1 MDNYPDYLKITQ
13 NRRLGNRIN
22 PLLDKYKDNTL
33 KFQNSKD
40 TMLYKKIN
48 PQFKKSYQTYNQ
60 SIPYRNPNPS
70 TRSPYYNK
78 YTYSHRI
85 FEEENPDYRNNITA
99 YDNIPNNSTIS
110 SPYELID
117 DFRNTYKKSQM
128 IRSRIL
134 NQSNNYDV
142 PNYRYDTEN
151 IPPAP
156 RRRYPPGTIYLENKK
171 KRKKTEPMYLNQTS
185 IRRKY
190 GKDILEDNGEED
202 NDMKKLFNDYSMND
216 MGQRR
221 FGRNRKT
228 PDVKN
233 IKINENL
240 NADNYGNEIDNG
252 MDENSKLNESL
263 NILIK
268 SNQELRKDNRI
279 MEEEIK
285 NYKNQTKS
293 FVLKDINNFNPEN
306 QSSKGFLKS
315 FKQSIYAN
323 CKILDVILNTKKIND
338 KNSTKIT
345 NLYEKNKFLFKKIEN
360 NNRRNAEIQISNEEN
375 EQKMNQLEEEKNN
388 LITELEKLK
397 LTDSELKNREKNLN
411 LLNDSNK
418 KALQDNEEH
427 IFKLKN
433 TINQL
438 NKEKNVFSKNYGNNL
453 VNTNENGIDISL
465 YDNKI
470 HELNSDYESLLLH
483 KNELTSHQDNLQKI
497 LLYQTP
503 MTPITNKTKLKQE
516 LDLIKKENLSK
527 KQNLKKKENQIQLL
541 KRCIDKLSVAIKS
554 NNPQENIK
562 RIGIEN
568 IIKDIEKDNK
578 IEEMSEIQN
587 LNMQIKLA
595 FQNNANKNNEL
606 NQVNANLSNEVMQR
620 DLIINELE
628 QKLKIQIQNNNFNNY
643 NNRIISN
650 NNINNNNFNQMNYIN
665 QQNLQNY
672 NMQDNN
678 NFDPNMDFNQIDVN
692 NNFDEGRRTSIN
704 ELSLDHSDNN
714 LYNMPANNLN
724 QNNFEMN
731 PEQFNQFENWENNFP
746 ENENEEEMGY
756 DHEIYDQNE
765 NDIKDLDSVSDTG
778 KRDIIED
785 NNMNNMNMYN
795 NNNEMMEQY
804 PENNEGYEEEY
815 LNQGQGP
822 IPEEGE
828 EYEDQNN
835 NLHNHELEQINEKN
849 TNEEFDVDNGVNDN
863 NDNNNNGEE
872 QLSDANNNNN
882 HTEEENKNE
891 NHNEGN
897 ENEYEIDINNM
908 NALQNIENLNNN
920 EQENNDVNRNIIHSL
935 NEEELGQKQEQ
946 DEMQGHDM
954 GDINEEEVEYD
965 LNNHEQF
972 NNMDENIDGYNNG
985 YMGEMQNMEDMGNIN
1000 MEGMNG
1006 LEGEEEMQNMEGI
1019 QGLEDE
1025 EEMQMQNMDGMDNTE
1040 GM

>member
-1 MDNYPDYLKITQ
+1 MDNYPDYLKLSQ

-22 PLLDKYKDNTL
+22 SFIGKYKDNTL
-33 KFQNSKD
+33 KYQNSKD
-40 TMLYKKIN
+40 AMFKKIN
-48 PQFKKSYQTYNQ
+48 PQFKKSYQAYNH
-60 SIPYRNPNPS
+60 STPYRNLNPS
-70 TRSPYYNK
+70 TRLPYYNK
-78 YTYSHRI
+78 YNYSHRI
-85 FEEENPDYRNNITA
+85 LEEETPDYRNNIAT
-99 YDNIPNNSTIS
+99 YENIPNNSTIS

-142 PNYRYDTEN
+142 QNSRYDTEN
-151 IPPAP
+151 VPPAP
-156 RRRYPPGTIYLENKK
+156 GRRYPPGTIYLENKK
-171 KRKKTEPMYLNQTS
+171 KKKKTEPMYLNQTS
-185 IRRKY
+185 IRKKY
-190 GKDILEDNGEED
+190 GKDISEDNGEED
-202 NDMKKLFNDYSMND
+202 NDIKKLVNDYSMND
-216 MGQRR
+216 LGQRR

-228 PDVKN
+228 PDFKN
-233 IKINENL
+233 HKINEYL
-240 NADNYGNEIDNG
+240 NVDNYGSEIDNG

-279 MEEEIK
+279 MEEEI
-285 NYKNQTKS
+285 NSYRNQTKS
-293 FVLKDINNFNPEN
+293 FVLQDINNFNPEN

-323 CKILDVILNTKKIND
+323 CKILDVILDTKKIND
-338 KNSTKIT
+338 KNYTKIT

-388 LITELEKLK
+388 LTNEFENLK
-397 LTDSELKNREKNLN
+397 LTYSELKNREKNLN

-438 NKEKNVFSKNYGNNL
+438 NKEKNFFSKNYGNNL
-453 VNTNENGIDISL
+453 VNTNENGIDMSL

-470 HELNSDYESLLLH
+470 LELNSDFESLLLQ

-503 MTPITNKTKLKQE
+503 MTTITNKAKLKQE

-568 IIKDIEKDNK
+568 IIKNIEKDNK
-578 IEEMSEIQN
+578 IEDMSEIQN

-595 FQNNANKNNEL
+595 LQNNANKNNEL

-628 QKLKIQIQNNNFNNY
+628 QKLKIQNNNFNNY
-643 NNRIISN
+643 NNRIFSN
-650 NNINNNNFNQMNYIN
+650 NNFNNNNFNQMNYIN

-672 NMQDNN
+672 NMQNN
-678 NFDPNMDFNQIDVN
+678 INFDPNMDFNQIDDN
-692 NNFDEGRRTSIN
+692 NNFNDRKKTSIN

-714 LYNMPANNLN
+714 FYNMPASNLN
-724 QNNFEMN
+724 QDNFEMN
-731 PEQFNQFENWENNFP
+731 PEQYNQFENWENNFP
-746 ENENEEEMGY
+746 ENENEAEIGY

-765 NDIKDLDSVSDTG
+765 NDIKDLDSVSDPG
-778 KRDIIED
+778 KNIIED
-785 NNMNNMNMYN
+785 NNMNMY

-804 PENNEGYEEEY
+804 PENNDGYEEEY
-815 LNQGQGP
+815 LIQEQGP

-828 EYEDQNN
+828 EYDGQNN

-849 TNEEFDVDNGVNDN
+849 TNEEFDIDNAIS
-863 NDNNNNGEE
+863 DNNNNNGDG

-891 NHNEGN
+891 NHNEEN
-897 ENEYEIDINNM
+897 ENGYEMDINNM
-908 NALQNIENLNNN
+908 NALQNSENLNNN
-920 EQENNDVNRNIIHSL
+920 EQGNNEINRNDIHSL

-954 GDINEEEVEYD
+954 GDMNEEEVEYD
-965 LNNHEQF
+965 LNNQEQF
-972 NNMDENIDGYNNG
+972 NNMDDNIDGYNNE
-985 YMGEMQNMEDMGNIN
+985 YMGELQNMGDMENMN
-1000 MEGMNG
+1000 MEGING
-1006 LEGEEEMQNMEGI
+1006 LEGEDEI

-1025 EEMQMQNMDGMDNTE
+1025 EEMQMQNMDGMNNME
-1040 GM
+1040 GL